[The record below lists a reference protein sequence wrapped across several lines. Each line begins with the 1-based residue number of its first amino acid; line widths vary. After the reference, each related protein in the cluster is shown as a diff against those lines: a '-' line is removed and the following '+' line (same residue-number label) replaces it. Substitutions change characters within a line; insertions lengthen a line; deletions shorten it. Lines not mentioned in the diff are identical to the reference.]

1 MDMNACACLGRDEV
15 VAVDEVWKFGG
26 QLVAALGGVSIL
38 VFGLSN
44 YFGKLFADRFIE
56 TKKAEL
62 SAENERLK
70 GELSREIETHR
81 IRLKK
86 SETFFQMELDATS
99 KFVALR
105 RGMMPRHHTPQMDW
119 YDACDDIAL
128 QFESLKNQ
136 LSDFIATYGAVL
148 SDEAVDL
155 VSDCIGIAGSN
166 KFDVSID
173 KVSATANS
181 AASDLY
187 DKAAKAEQRM
197 LSELRSQIE
206 K

>member
-86 SETFFQMELDATS
+86 SE
-99 KFVALR
+99 
-105 RGMMPRHHTPQMDW
+105 MPRHHTPQMDW

-128 QFESLKNQ
+128 QFESLENQ